1 MDPLKEYRD
10 KIDAID
16 QEILDAFLKRLSIV
30 QKIVEVK
37 KERGLPIFDEKR
49 EREVIKKRMNL
60 LPSSENFELVEKLFY
75 TIMDLSKAYQWEEIE
90 NVSTEDLKIGYLGE
104 KGSFSFIAAKKCFE
118 TSELK
123 SYDRFEDIFKAV
135 ESGKVEKAVLPI
147 ENTSTG
153 SIIEVYD
160 LLKKYHMQIVGEKN
174 VEINHFL
181 LAKPGVTIDAIEK
194 VYSHPQALSQS
205 KDFLKNYDW
214 QLINSENT
222 SGSALMVHESE
233 ERNIAAIA
241 SLEAAKLYD
250 LEVLKD
256 NINYNEKNI
265 TRFIIISKR
274 KEHIEKADKITLG
287 FSVAHEPGAL
297 YDVLGIFQK
306 NKINLYKLESRPI
319 IQSPFEYYFYADLA
333 GNIEEEVIQKV
344 LEQVK
349 ENSLSMKIYGNY
361 KRDHRRF

>member
-1 MDPLKEYRD
+1 MDQLKDYRD
-10 KIDAID
+10 LIDTID
-16 QEILDAFLKRLSIV
+16 EEILNAFLKRLKIV
-30 QKIVEVK
+30 QKIAEVK
-37 KERGLPIFDEKR
+37 KENGLPIFDEKR
-49 EREVIKKRMNL
+49 EREVIRKRMNL
-60 LPSSENFELVEKLFY
+60 VPSNENYELVEKLFN
-75 TIMDLSKAYQWEEIE
+75 TIMDLSKTYQWEAIE
-90 NVSTEDLKIGYLGE
+90 SIPKENLKIGFLGE
-104 KGSFSFIAAKKCFE
+104 KGSFSYIAAKECFKD
-118 TSELK
+118 SQLK
-123 SYDRFEDIFKAV
+123 SYYNFEEIFKSV
-135 ESGKVEKAVLPI
+135 QEGRVEKAVLPI

-174 VEINHFL
+174 IEINHFL
-181 LAKPGVTIDAIEK
+181 LAKPGVTIEAIEK

-205 KDFLKNYDW
+205 RDFLKNYDW

-222 SGSALMVHESE
+222 SSSALMVHESKE
-233 ERNIAAIA
+233 MNIAAIG
-241 SLEAAKLYD
+241 SLEAAELYD

-297 YDVLGIFQK
+297 YNVLGIFQRSGV
-306 NKINLYKLESRPI
+306 NLYKLESRPI
-319 IQSPFEYYFYADLA
+319 INVPFEYYFYADLA
-333 GNIEEEVIQKV
+333 GNIEEAEIQKV
-344 LEQVK
+344 LEKVR
-349 ENSLSMKIYGNY
+349 ENSLSVKIYGNY

>member
-1 MDPLKEYRD
+1 MDQLKEYRD
-10 KIDAID
+10 LIDAID
-16 QEILDAFLKRLSIV
+16 QEILDAFLKRLKIV

-37 KERGLPIFDEKR
+37 KEKGLPIFDEKR

-60 LPSSENFELVEKLFY
+60 LPSNENYELVEKLFY
-75 TIMDLSKAYQWEEIE
+75 TIMDLSKAYQWDEIE
-90 NVSTEDLKIGYLGE
+90 SIAQEDLKIGYLGE
-104 KGSFSFIAAKKCFE
+104 KGSFSYIAAKKCFKE
-118 TSELK
+118 SNFK
-123 SYDRFEDIFKAV
+123 SYHSFEEIFKSV
-135 ESGKVEKAVLPI
+135 EEGVVEKAVLPI

-174 VEINHFL
+174 IEINHFL
-181 LAKPGVTIDAIEK
+181 LAKPGVKIEAIEK

-205 KDFLKNYDW
+205 KDFLKNYNW

-222 SGSALMVHESE
+222 SSSALMVHESK

-274 KEHIEKADKITLG
+274 KERIEKADKITIG

-297 YDVLGIFQK
+297 YDVLGIFQRSG
-306 NKINLYKLESRPI
+306 INLYKLESRPI
-319 IQSPFEYYFYADLA
+319 INSPFEYYFYADLA
-333 GNIEEEVIQKV
+333 GNIEDKQVQEV
-344 LEQVK
+344 LEKVK

>member
-10 KIDAID
+10 EIDAID
-16 QEILDAFLKRLSIV
+16 QKILDAFLKRLKIV

-75 TIMDLSKAYQWEEIE
+75 TIMDLSKAYQWDELE

-118 TSELK
+118 SSKLK
-123 SYDRFEDIFKAV
+123 SYDCFEDIFKAV

-174 VEINHFL
+174 IEINHFL

-222 SGSALMVHESE
+222 SSSALMVHESD

-241 SLEAAKLYD
+241 SLEAAKLYNLD
-250 LEVLKD
+250 VLKD

-274 KEHIEKADKITLG
+274 KEKIEKADKITLG

-333 GNIEEEVIQKV
+333 GNIEEETIQKA

>member
-1 MDPLKEYRD
+1 MDQLKEYRD

-16 QEILDAFLKRLSIV
+16 QEILDKFLKRLEIV

-37 KERGLPIFDEKR
+37 KEKGLPIFDEKR
-49 EREVIKKRMNL
+49 EQEVIQKRMNL
-60 LPSSENFELVEKLFY
+60 LPSNENKALVEKLFY

-90 NVSTEDLKIGYLGE
+90 NVSTKDLKIGYLGE
-104 KGSFSFIAAKKCFE
+104 KGSFSYIAAKECFND
-118 TSELK
+118 SQLN
-123 SYDRFEDIFKAV
+123 SYHRFEDIFKAV
-135 ESGKVEKAVLPI
+135 ESGSVEKAVLPI

-174 VEINHFL
+174 IEINHFL
-181 LAKPGVTIDAIEK
+181 LAKPGVTIDEIEK

-205 KDFLKNYDW
+205 KDFLKNYNW

-222 SGSALMVHESE
+222 SSSALMVHESK

-250 LEVLKD
+250 LNVLKD

-274 KEHIEKADKITLG
+274 KERIKTADKITLG

-333 GNIEEEVIQKV
+333 GNIEDEKIQRVLEEVKG
-344 LEQVK
+344 
-349 ENSLSMKIYGNY
+349 NSLSMKLYGNY

>member
-49 EREVIKKRMNL
+49 EKEVIKKRMNL

-118 TSELK
+118 ASELK

-174 VEINHFL
+174 IEINHFL

-222 SGSALMVHESE
+222 SSSALMVHESD

-241 SLEAAKLYD
+241 SLEAAKLYN

-274 KEHIEKADKITLG
+274 KERIEKADKITLG

-333 GNIEEEVIQKV
+333 GNIEEKTIQKV